1 MLSAIREK
9 TQGIIATFIIA
20 LIAIPFALWGI
31 NSYFEGGSN
40 IAVAKVNGTPIR
52 QPTYQA
58 ALEQVRAV
66 NPGQDNRA
74 VRELVLEGLI
84 TQVLL
89 VEAAQERGYRLS
101 DARLAQMIR
110 EAPYFQR
117 DGRFDSELYQAL
129 LQREGTNP
137 PEFEARLRRENL
149 TGQVQRGLADTAFVT
164 PSDVSALTR
173 LLQQQRRISYAVIEP
188 KALEARVRLTP
199 EDIETYYNEHRD
211 DFLTA
216 QQVRIEYVRLSAAD
230 AVKQY
235 QPTDHELRQAY
246 AAEASRYTTPA
257 TRRASH
263 ILVSVPAGASADDE
277 AKAKARIGDIERQLR
292 GGADF
297 AKVARTSSED
307 PDSAAKGGDLGVV
320 TPGLLPAELERE
332 LNGLKRGELSKPVR
346 TPFGYHLIRL
356 TQYTPEKRVG
366 FEQARKE
373 LVEVVRRRQGEERF
387 FEQAERLRTLA
398 YENPE
403 SLEPV
408 AKELGLALQRSDW
421 FARDGGSGIVANP
434 RVREVAFNPE
444 QIVSRRNSDA
454 IELAS
459 DTLLALRVIDHK
471 PALQRPLAD
480 VRAQIHRTLKAAR
493 VREQLQAMSAEWVEK
508 LQQGAD
514 LVQLARGA
522 GTTPVM
528 DKPVTREQTGGVDR
542 RIVEAAFAAP
552 RPGPKQTSY
561 NRADLGALGYAVVA
575 VTAVQDADV
584 ASTDA
589 GVVERV
595 KRQLLARRGAEYYAN
610 YRAGLRRDADIQVYP
625 DQL

>member
-1 MLSAIREK
+1 MLSTIREK

-40 IAVAKVNGTPIR
+40 TAVAKVNGTPIR

-74 VRELVLEGLI
+74 LRELVLDGLI

-89 VEAAQERGYRLS
+89 MEDAQDHGYRLS

-117 DGRFDSELYQAL
+117 DGRFDSGLYQAL

-149 TGQVQRGLADTAFVT
+149 TSQVQRGLADTAFVT
-164 PSDVSALTR
+164 PSDVNALTR

-199 EDIETYYNEHRD
+199 EDIESYYNEHRD
-211 DFLTA
+211 EFLTA
-216 QQVRIEYVRLSAAD
+216 PQVRIEYVRLSAAD

-235 QPTDHELRQAY
+235 QPTDDELRQAY
-246 AAEASRYTTPA
+246 AAEAGRYTTPA

-263 ILVSVPAGASADDE
+263 ILVSVPAGATADEE

-297 AKVARTSSED
+297 ATVARASSED
-307 PDSAAKGGDLGVV
+307 PDSAGKGGDLGVV
-320 TPGLLPAELERE
+320 TPGLLPTELERE
-332 LNGLKRGELSKPVR
+332 LNGLKRGELSQPVR
-346 TPFGYHLIRL
+346 TPFGYHLIKL

-373 LVEVVRRRQGEERF
+373 LIEAVRRRQGEERF

-421 FARDGGSGIVANP
+421 LTHSGGSGIAANP
-434 RVREVAFNPE
+434 RVLEVAFDPE
-444 QIVSRRNSDA
+444 QITSRRNSDV

-471 PALQRPLAD
+471 PALQRPLTE
-480 VRAQIHRTLKAAR
+480 VRAQVERTLKAAR
-493 VREQLQAMSAEWVEK
+493 VREQLQAVSAEWVEK
-508 LQQGAD
+508 LQQGAG
-514 LVQLARGA
+514 LVQLARSAGA
-522 GTTPVM
+522 TPVM
-528 DKPVTREQTGGVDR
+528 GKSVTREQAGGVDR

-552 RPGPKQTSY
+552 RPGAKQASY
-561 NRADLGALGYAVVA
+561 NRVDLGAQGYAVVA
-575 VTAVQDADV
+575 VTAVQDAD
-584 ASTDA
+584 AARTDA
-589 GVVERV
+589 GVMERV

-610 YRAGLRRDADIQVYP
+610 YRAGLRRDADIQIYP